1 MAPGGVAAR
10 RPHGRDGSG
19 RPDARVGVDRCP
31 RAGGASGDLLDGV
44 ATEGDLLDTDGV
56 RMVAEAHADTAVWAR

>member
-1 MAPGGVAAR
+1 
-10 RPHGRDGSG
+10 
-19 RPDARVGVDRCP
+19 VDRCP